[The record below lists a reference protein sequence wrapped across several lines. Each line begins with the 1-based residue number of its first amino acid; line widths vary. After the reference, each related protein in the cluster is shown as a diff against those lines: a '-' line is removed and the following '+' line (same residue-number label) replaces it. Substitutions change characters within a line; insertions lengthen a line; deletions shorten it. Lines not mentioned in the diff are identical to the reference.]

1 MVETDKETLLETD
14 ESMEM
19 EYEIDQIEDQL
30 NLIKMNEFRIGTQN
44 FALNHK
50 EVIF

>member
-19 EYEIDQIEDQL
+19 EYELDQIEDKL

-44 FALNHK
+44 FTLNHE